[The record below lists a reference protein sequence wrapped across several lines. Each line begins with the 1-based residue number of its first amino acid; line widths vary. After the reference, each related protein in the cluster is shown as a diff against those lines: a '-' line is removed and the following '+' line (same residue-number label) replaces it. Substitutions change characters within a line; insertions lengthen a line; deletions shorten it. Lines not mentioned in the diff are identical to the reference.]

1 MNTNPNPESAAKA
14 SEAYRKGINRLD
26 EFLET
31 PFAQAAREFAETTVD
46 QTREA
51 YDRSNRTLDAA
62 VQTLGKSLD
71 AAGQGT
77 VALRRKIFD
86 IAQKNLNLGF
96 NLAKSLA
103 GARNLSEIVELQ
115 AAYWRKQLKAL
126 AIPSEE
132 VRDRLFNFSAAKPK
146 TAKPSTQSLRHEPA
160 KEATFRAQETLKN
173 GHSPAARDRTAER
186 SNQRADTRNLQSPT
200 AGPVGV
206 CPPDE
211 RQPTTRKKGT
221 SKKEPVQEGPRAQV
235 KFAILDGNAVR
246 FTNLEAWWLVDGVW
260 RPISAGEVL
269 LNAAVM
275 REARF
280 NQLFPE
286 VPLLPSDAFKS
297 DKRQD

>member
-62 VQTLGKSLD
+62 MRTLEKSLD

-96 NLAKSLA
+96 DLAKSLA
-103 GARNLSEIVELQ
+103 GARNLSELVELH
-115 AAYWRKQLKAL
+115 AAYWRRQFEPV

-132 VRDRLFNFSAAKPK
+132 VRNRLFNFSAATPK
-146 TAKPSTQSLRHEPA
+146 TVEPSPESLRHEPA
-160 KEATFRAQETLKN
+160 KEAPFRGQETLKN

-186 SNQRADTRNLQSPT
+186 PNQRSDTRKFESPT
-200 AGPVGV
+200 AGQAGV

-211 RQPTTRKKGT
+211 RKPTTRKNGT
-221 SKKEPVQEGPRAQV
+221 SKKEPVQEGPRTQV
-235 KFAILDGNAVR
+235 KFGILDGNAVR

-260 RPISAGEVL
+260 RSISAGEVL

>member
-14 SEAYRKGINRLD
+14 SEAYRKGSNRLD

-31 PFAQAAREFAETTVD
+31 PFARAAREFAETTVD

-62 VQTLGKSLD
+62 VQTLEKSLD
-71 AAGQGT
+71 AAGQST

-96 NLAKSLA
+96 DLAKSLA

-115 AAYWRKQLKAL
+115 AAYWRKQFEAL
-126 AIPSEE
+126 ATPSEE
-132 VRDRLFNFSAAKPK
+132 VRNRLFDFSAAKPK
-146 TAKPSTQSLRHEPA
+146 TAEPSPESLRHEPA
-160 KEATFRAQETLKN
+160 KEAPFRPQETLKN

-186 SNQRADTRNLQSPT
+186 PKQSPDTRKLESPT
-200 AGPVGV
+200 AGPAGV
-206 CPPDE
+206 RPPDK
-211 RQPTTRKKGT
+211 RQPTSRKKGIPE
-221 SKKEPVQEGPRAQV
+221 KEPVQEGPPAQI
-235 KFAILDGNAVR
+235 KFGILDGNAVR
-246 FTNLEAWWLVDGVW
+246 FTNFEAWWLVDGAW
-260 RPISAGEVL
+260 RPISPGEVL

-280 NQLFPE
+280 NQLFPQ
-286 VPLLPSDAFKS
+286 VPRLPSDAFKS
-297 DKRQD
+297 DNRQD

>member
-14 SEAYRKGINRLD
+14 SEAYRKGINRLE

-31 PFAQAAREFAETTVD
+31 PIVRAAREFAETTVD

-62 VQTLGKSLD
+62 MQTLEKSLD

-77 VALRRKIFD
+77 VALRRRLFD

-96 NLAKSLA
+96 DLAKSLA
-103 GARNLSEIVELQ
+103 SARNLSEIVELQ
-115 AAYWRKQLKAL
+115 AAYWRKQFEPVAT
-126 AIPSEE
+126 ASEE
-132 VRDRLFNFSAAKPK
+132 VRNRLFNFSAATPK
-146 TAKPSTQSLRHEPA
+146 TAESSPESLRHEPA
-160 KEATFRAQETLKN
+160 KEAPFRAQETLKN

-186 SNQRADTRNLQSPT
+186 PNQRPDTRKLASPT
-200 AGPVGV
+200 AGQAGV
-206 CPPDE
+206 CSPDE
-211 RQPTTRKKGT
+211 RKPTTPKKGT
-221 SKKEPVQEGPRAQV
+221 SKKEPLQEDPGVQI
-235 KFAILDGNAVR
+235 KFGILDENAVR

-260 RPISAGEVL
+260 RPISPGEVL
-269 LNAAVM
+269 SNAAVM